1 MKTHTN
7 GGAAIHGDAQAG
19 RDIIGRDATITN
31 ISIQNSPNLDFSVQD
46 IAQARTA
53 YLNWI
58 IERNQYLDARGVS
71 QTQRQVQLKL
81 DEVYIGLQAQ
91 ADERPYQADR
101 RLQKEEIAELERS
114 IEMQG
119 LSPEE
124 AEDRRDAFLHRLTMR
139 QEQPIS
145 QTSIP
150 LSQATVQHRH
160 LVILGDP
167 GSGKTTLLR
176 YLALQ
181 NLTQIQLYDQ
191 QGSTT
196 QQPSRFP
203 ILIRIADYAEEE
215 RWQELALSDVSHL
228 DWPNYSTKNWRRVAV
243 WSS

>member
-1 MKTHTN
+1 V
-7 GGAAIHGDAQAG
+7 
-19 RDIIGRDATITN
+19 
-31 ISIQNSPNLDFSVQD
+31 VQ
-46 IAQARTA
+46 QSTA

-124 AEDRRDAFLHRLTMR
+124 AEDRRDTFLYRLTIR

-145 QTSIP
+145 QTPIP
-150 LSQATVQHRH
+150 LSQATTQHRH

-167 GSGKTTLLR
+167 GSGKTTLLISLSNMPKPFNKISLR
-176 YLALQ
+176 SSSMTNKEALPSSLAASPSSSAL
-181 NLTQIQLYDQ
+181 LTM
-191 QGSTT
+191 
-196 QQPSRFP
+196 P
-203 ILIRIADYAEEE
+203 
-215 RWQELALSDVSHL
+215 
-228 DWPNYSTKNWRRVAV
+228 RRSVGR
-243 WSS
+243 S